1 MMDNHKYKEYKEM
14 NTSSVW
20 QNLDAECAVLG
31 TIIVE
36 SEAFNRVEKDFR
48 VDIFYHP
55 TNKIIAEAI
64 LKTQSSS
71 NKIDLV
77 TIFDT
82 LQNMGKADLINEVV
96 DMTQRVGSSAH
107 LEEHMRIVVDVYTK
121 RSIVDIS
128 QQTIRMI
135 MDNEMPNKAI
145 SSAQVAFEMIEDG
158 IYSDDKLKH
167 VSELLNASIKLAYD
181 RVARVRK
188 GETSGITSGLTD
200 LDSYLNGFDGGKL
213 YVIGARPAMGK
224 TAIAL
229 KLAKSAS
236 MTGKKVAIFSLEMSG
251 ESLADRLILGESTV
265 DGDRYSS
272 GYLSDADLNQ
282 IDKDIN
288 PLFNLGI
295 YVDDNSNSTIRK
307 MEAKSRYLQKR
318 EGCDM
323 IIIDYLQ
330 LTDGDGNTFSR
341 EQEIAS
347 ISRGAKN
354 MSKNL
359 NVPVILLSQLSRGVE
374 SRPDKKPLLSD
385 LRESG
390 AIEQDADVVMF
401 IYRAEYYKQVL
412 LDDSNIEIENGIELI
427 IAKNRSGKT
436 GSVYCQ
442 HDGTLNKIFDYNSSG
457 GGFGNKSDVPF

>member
-1 MMDNHKYKEYKEM
+1 MSNHKSKEYKG
-14 NTSSVW
+14 THISSVW
-20 QNLDAECAVLG
+20 QNLDAERQVLG
-31 TIIVE
+31 TIINE
-36 SEAFNRVEKDFR
+36 SDSFNRIEKDFR
-48 VDIFYHP
+48 KQLFYHSDHS
-55 TNKIIAEAI
+55 TIAEAI
-64 LKTQSSS
+64 LKVQSES

-77 TIFDT
+77 TIFDA
-82 LQNMGKADLINEVV
+82 LQGMGKVDLIGLVTEITTN
-96 DMTQRVGSSAH
+96 VGSSIH
-107 LEEHMRIVVDVYTK
+107 LEEHMRILIDVFAK
-121 RSIVDIS
+121 RSVIEIA
-128 QQTIRMI
+128 QQTIKMI
-135 MDNEMPNKAI
+135 TSNETVNKAI
-145 SSAQVAFEMIEDG
+145 SNAQVAFESLEDG
-158 IYSDDKLKH
+158 IYSNDNLKH
-167 VSELLNASIKLAYD
+167 VKTLVNSSMELAYE
-181 RVARVRK
+181 RVDRVRK

-200 LDSYLNGFDGGKL
+200 LDSYLNGFDSGKL

-236 MTGKKVAIFSLEMSG
+236 MTGKNVAIFSLEMSG
-251 ESLADRLILGESTV
+251 ESLADRLILGESNIES
-265 DGDRYSS
+265 DRYSS
-272 GYLSDADLNQ
+272 GYLSDEDLKQ
-282 IDKDIN
+282 LDKDIN
-288 PLFNLGI
+288 PLFNLPI

-330 LTDGDGNTFSR
+330 LTDGEGNNFNR

-347 ISRGAKN
+347 ISRGAKK
-354 MSKNL
+354 MAKNL
-359 NVPVILLSQLSRGVE
+359 NVPVILLSQLSRVVE

-412 LDDSNIEIENGIELI
+412 LDNSNMEIENGIELI

-436 GSVYCQ
+436 GSAFCQ
-442 HDGTLNKIFDYNSSG
+442 HDGTLNKIFDYNSLKDR
-457 GGFGNKSDVPF
+457 FNNQNNDVPF

>member
-1 MMDNHKYKEYKEM
+1 M
-14 NTSSVW
+14 
-20 QNLDAECAVLG
+20 G
-31 TIIVE
+31 TIINE
-36 SEAFNRVEKDFR
+36 SDSFNRIEKDFR
-48 VDIFYHP
+48 KQLFYHSDHS
-55 TNKIIAEAI
+55 TIAEAI
-64 LKTQSSS
+64 LKVQSES

-77 TIFDT
+77 TIFDA
-82 LQNMGKADLINEVV
+82 LQGMGKVDLIGLVTEITTN
-96 DMTQRVGSSAH
+96 VGSSIH
-107 LEEHMRIVVDVYTK
+107 LEEHMRILIDVFAK
-121 RSIVDIS
+121 RSVIEIA
-128 QQTIRMI
+128 QQTIKMI
-135 MDNEMPNKAI
+135 TSNETVNKAI
-145 SSAQVAFEMIEDG
+145 SNAQVAFESLEDG
-158 IYSDDKLKH
+158 IYSNDNLKH
-167 VSELLNASIKLAYD
+167 VKTLVNSSMELAYE
-181 RVARVRK
+181 RVDRVRK

-200 LDSYLNGFDGGKL
+200 LDSYLNGFDSGKL

-236 MTGKKVAIFSLEMSG
+236 MTGKNVAIFSLEMSG
-251 ESLADRLILGESTV
+251 ESLADRLILGESNIES
-265 DGDRYSS
+265 DRYSS
-272 GYLSDADLNQ
+272 GYLSDEDLKQ
-282 IDKDIN
+282 LDKDIN
-288 PLFNLGI
+288 PLFNLPI

-330 LTDGDGNTFSR
+330 LTDGEGNNFNR

-347 ISRGAKN
+347 ISRGAKK
-354 MSKNL
+354 MAKNL
-359 NVPVILLSQLSRGVE
+359 NVPVILLSQLSRVVE

-412 LDDSNIEIENGIELI
+412 LDNSNMEIENGIELI

-442 HDGTLNKIFDYNSSG
+442 HDGTLNKIFDYDPSGSS
-457 GGFGNKSDVPF
+457 FGNKSDVPF